1 LLKDYGLEVQKLF
14 LEMMLE
20 DATAYVRVANI
31 YKPENFDKSLRPAAE
46 FIKEHSDKHKTMP
59 DRLQISAT
67 TGIKLQPVPD
77 LNEGHFDWFMGEF
90 ESFTKRQEIER
101 AVLKAADLL
110 EAGDFDPI
118 EKLIKDAVQISLT
131 KDMGTDYFAD
141 PAARINKYF
150 NSGGQ
155 VSTGWPQL
163 DRLLYGG
170 FSRGELN
177 IFAGGSGSGKS
188 LVMMNIALNWLQQGL
203 SGVYITLELSEELT
217 SLRTDAMLTQMST
230 KDIRKDI
237 DTTTMKVMLVGKKSG
252 QYRVK
257 GLPAQSNINDI
268 RSYIKEVQIQT
279 GIKVDFMMI
288 DYLDLL
294 MPVSA
299 KVSPND
305 LFVKDKYVSEEL
317 RNLAKELGVLMVTA
331 SQLNRSAVEEIEFD
345 HSHISGGISK
355 INTADNVF
363 GIFTSRAMKERGKYQ
378 IQCMKSRSSTGV
390 GQKIDLEYNI
400 ETMRITDEGGDEG
413 TGYNKPQSSLMDSI
427 KARSQ
432 VKLADAESTGTT
444 STKWEKP
451 TGTHAWEY
459 QSGGKELKPE
469 AAEKVTADVQS
480 AKLKQLLGKI
490 KTG

>member
-1 LLKDYGLEVQKLF
+1 LLKEYNVEVQKLF

-20 DATAYVRVANI
+20 DAQSYVRVQNI
-31 YKPENFDKSLRPAAE
+31 YNPENFDKSLRKAAE
-46 FIKEHSDKHKTMP
+46 FIKEHSTKYNTLPDKT
-59 DRLQISAT
+59 QISAACGVT
-67 TGIKLQPVPD
+67 LANVPE
-77 LNEGHFDWFMGEF
+77 LNEGHFDWFMTEF
-90 ESFTKRQEIER
+90 EAFTKRQELER
-101 AVLKAADLL
+101 AILKSADLL
-110 EAGDFDPI
+110 EKGEFEPV

-141 PAARINKYF
+141 PKARIEKYF

-217 SLRTDAMLTQMST
+217 SLRTDAMLTNMST
-230 KDIRKDI
+230 KDIRRDM
-237 DTTTMKVMLVGKKSG
+237 DTTELKVKMVGKKSG

-257 GLPAQSNINDI
+257 GLPAQSNVNDI
-268 RSYIKEVQIQT
+268 RAYLKEVQIQT
-279 GIKVDFMMI
+279 GIKVDFVMV
-288 DYLDLL
+288 DYLDLV

-317 RNLAKELGVLMVTA
+317 RNLAKELGVLLVTA

-390 GQKIDLEYNI
+390 GQKIDLEYNMD
-400 ETMRITDEGGDEG
+400 TMRITDAGGEDEG
-413 TGYNKPQSSLMDSI
+413 FSKKPSSSFMDQI
-427 KARSQ
+427 KAKSTVNNTSSDETTSPKFER
-432 VKLADAESTGTT
+432 ATGTPA
-444 STKWEKP
+444 WEKGP
-451 TGTHAWEY
+451 QE
-459 QSGGKELKPE
+459 SG
-469 AAEKVTADVQS
+469 KVTVDVQS
-480 AKLKQLLGKI
+480 AKLKQLLRQI
-490 KTG
+490 KTN

>member
-1 LLKDYGLEVQKLF
+1 MLKEYNVEVQKLF

-20 DATAYVRVANI
+20 DASSYVRVQNI
-31 YKPENFDKSLRPAAE
+31 YNPQNFDRSLRPAAE
-46 FIKEHSDKHKTMP
+46 FIKEHSDKYKTLP
-59 DRLQISAT
+59 DKTQIAAACGVT
-67 TGIKLQPVPD
+67 LAHVPE
-77 LNEGHFDWFMGEF
+77 LNEGHFEWFMTEF
-90 ESFTKRQEIER
+90 EAFTRRQELER
-101 AVLKAADLL
+101 AILKAADLL
-110 EAGDFDPI
+110 EKGEYDPV

-131 KDMGTDYFAD
+131 KDMGTDYWAD
-141 PAARINKYF
+141 PKGRIEKYF

-155 VSTGWPQL
+155 VSTGWSQL

-217 SLRTDAMLTQMST
+217 SLRTDAMLTNMST
-230 KDIRKDI
+230 KDIRRDM
-237 DTTTMKVMLVGKKSG
+237 DTTELKVKMVAKKSG

-257 GLPAQSNINDI
+257 GLPAQSNVNDI
-268 RSYIKEVQIQT
+268 RAYLKEVQIQT
-279 GIKVDFMMI
+279 GIRVDFIMV
-288 DYLDLL
+288 DYLDLV

-317 RNLAKELGVLMVTA
+317 RNLAKELGILMVTA

-400 ETMRITDEGGDEG
+400 DTMRITDAGGEDG
-413 TGYNKPQSSLMDSI
+413 DNSFSKRPTGSFMDQI
-427 KARSQ
+427 KAKSN
-432 VKLADAESTGTT
+432 VSNTSSDESTAP
-444 STKWEKP
+444 KWERA
-451 TGTHAWEY
+451 TGTPAWEKGP
-459 QSGGKELKPE
+459 QDTG
-469 AAEKVTADVQS
+469 KVTADVQS
-480 AKLKQLLGKI
+480 AKLKQLLGQI
-490 KTG
+490 KQS